1 MNLVT
6 RRVYAIAAIAL
17 AAIIFVALNIAVDAS
32 LTTERLDLTQNG
44 IYSLSGGTRH
54 ILSHL
59 DEPITLKFFYSKKA
73 AAEYA
78 QINSYASRVRD
89 ILSEYQ
95 ARSHGKIVLE
105 EIDPEPY
112 TPAEDEASA
121 DGLTGAPTDS
131 GDLVYFGLVG
141 TNTID
146 GKEVVPFF
154 SQDREPYLEYDLSSL
169 VYRLATPK
177 KPVVG
182 IVSSLPL
189 ESGAGGIAAM
199 MQGRAQPFMI
209 YEELAKSY
217 TTKTLE
223 ANFST
228 IPADIDVLMVVHP
241 TQLTPQQQYAIDQF
255 VLRGGRALVFVDPM
269 SELAGQNQGM
279 MGGGAGPSSSDLPQ
293 LFKAWGVGYNAD
305 KVIADRDLAQR
316 VQTSVDPRN
325 PVVSYPV
332 WLHLGNANFDGK
344 DQITASL
351 QSLNLASAGALFP
364 VAHATTTFAPLVTSS
379 GQASLLDAPAVKLT
393 PRPQDLMAQIQPTG
407 ERYVIAA
414 RISGPAKTAYPAGP
428 PGLSADALKTAP
440 KQIKSSA
447 GPINVV
453 VMADS
458 DIFDDRFWVRVENLY
473 GHRIAAPFADNA
485 AFVLNA
491 VENLTGSSDL
501 ISLRTRA
508 TNNRPFTVVQ
518 DLQAHAQAQFQQEAD
533 ALQQRL
539 ADTQSRLHAL
549 EQGSPAS
556 GAPSGLQT
564 AGTTALTPEQQAE
577 IARFKRELVDTR
589 VALRDVQHNLRRE
602 VDALG
607 NLLAFINIALVPLL
621 VAMFAIAVAVLRRRR
636 RARALAF

>member
-1 MNLVT
+1 MSPLS
-6 RRVYAIAAIAL
+6 RRVYALAAIAL
-17 AAIIFVALNIAVDAS
+17 AAVIFVALNIASDAT

-44 IYSLSGGTRH
+44 IYSLASGTKH
-54 ILSHL
+54 ILGNL

-73 AAEYA
+73 ASEYA
-78 QINSYASRVRD
+78 QINAYASRVRD
-89 ILSEYQ
+89 LLSEYQ
-95 ARSHGKIVLE
+95 ARSHGKIILE

-121 DGLTGAPTDS
+121 AGLTGAPTDS

-154 SQDREPYLEYDLSSL
+154 SQEREPYLEYDLSSL
-169 VYRLATPK
+169 VYRLSTPK

-182 IVSSLPL
+182 IISSLPL
-189 ESGAGGIAAM
+189 EAGAGGMAAM
-199 MQGRAQPFMI
+199 MQGRSQPFMI
-209 YEELAKSY
+209 YEELSKTYA
-217 TTKTLE
+217 TKTLE
-223 ANFST
+223 ANFSQ
-228 IPADIDVLMVVHP
+228 IPADIDVLMIVHP
-241 TQLTPQQQYAIDQF
+241 GQLSGPQQYAIDQF
-255 VLRGGRALVFVDPM
+255 VLRGGRALVFVDPN
-269 SELAGQNQGM
+269 SELAGQSQSM
-279 MGGGAGPSSSDLPQ
+279 MGEGGGPSSSSLPQ
-293 LFKAWGVGYNAD
+293 LFRAWGVVYNPG
-305 KVIADRDLAQR
+305 KVLGDRELAQR
-316 VQTSVDPRN
+316 VQTSTDPRN
-325 PVVSYPV
+325 PVVSYPIWV
-332 WLHLGNANFDGK
+332 HLGTANFDGK
-344 DQITASL
+344 DQITSSL

-364 VAHATTTFAPLVTSS
+364 LAHATTTFSPLVTSS
-379 GQASLLDAPAVKLT
+379 NQASLLDAVEVKMN
-393 PRPQDLMAQIQPTG
+393 PRPQDLMAQVEPTG

-414 RISGPAKTAYPAGP
+414 RISGPAKTAFPAGP
-428 PGLSADALKTAP
+428 PGIAADALKTAP
-440 KQIKSSA
+440 HQIKASA

-518 DLQAHAQAQFQQEAD
+518 DLQSHAQAQFQQEAD
-533 ALQQRL
+533 ALQQQL
-539 ADTQSRLHAL
+539 TDTQSRLHAL
-549 EQGSPAS
+549 EQGGSTS
-556 GAPSGLQT
+556 GQPTNA
-564 AGTTALTPEQQAE
+564 AGLTPEQQAE
-577 IARFKRELVDTR
+577 IQTFKHQLVETR
-589 VALRDVQHNLRRE
+589 TQLRNVQHNLRRE

-607 NLLAFINIALVPLL
+607 TLLAFINIALVPIL
-621 VAMFAIAVAVLRRRR
+621 VALFAIGVTVLRRRR